1 MPSEPVAVTDIIS
14 ELDTNWNAS
23 NVTKPLLIEMTGA
36 NDAIRID
43 LNRGDHIIGSP
54 GSPTLEETPIG
65 NWKFVNPM
73 YNISIS
79 IQTKASRQRLYDLM
93 REIRKICHVRRH
105 SMTNFQRLQFLN
117 FDEQVGEQVNVWIG
131 TISLQTVNE
140 NILAETS

>member
-43 LNRGDHIIGSP
+43 LNRGDLIIGSP

-65 NWKFVNPM
+65 NWKFVNRM
-73 YNISIS
+73 YNISLS

-93 REIRKICHVRRH
+93 WEIR
-105 SMTNFQRLQFLN
+105 
-117 FDEQVGEQVNVWIG
+117 
-131 TISLQTVNE
+131 
-140 NILAETS
+140 

>member
-1 MPSEPVAVTDIIS
+1 MDILQQPGNWKFGIGNLEIGNWKFEIGNW
-14 ELDTNWNAS
+14 ELEHCNW
-23 NVTKPLLIEMTGA
+23 KLGL
-36 NDAIRID
+36 
-43 LNRGDHIIGSP
+43 
-54 GSPTLEETPIG
+54 G
-65 NWKFVNPM
+65 NWKFVNRM
-73 YNISIS
+73 YNISLS